1 MSSKPTGQGKYVVV
15 DMHESDLMSLV
26 DLLKS
31 DVDFFNKVAL
41 TSLKNGDET
50 SHDIFLAR
58 AKLTNVFY
66 ESLSNRLQANDLEGR
81 VLN

>member
-1 MSSKPTGQGKYVVV
+1 MSSKPTSQGKFVHV

-66 ESLSNRLQANDLEGR
+66 ESLSHRLQANDLEDR